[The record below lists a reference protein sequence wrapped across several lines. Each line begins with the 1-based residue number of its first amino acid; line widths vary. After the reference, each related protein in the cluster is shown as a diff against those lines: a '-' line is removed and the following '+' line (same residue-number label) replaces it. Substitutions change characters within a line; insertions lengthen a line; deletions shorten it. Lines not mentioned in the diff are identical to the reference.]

1 MIFLTFVGEN
11 TEQMKKRILYLAI
24 GGVFLVLGSFYH
36 SQWGETFLPERVIKV
51 IGIALGIYF
60 MIHGLRKKN
69 YKSINN
75 NHNEKI

>member
-1 MIFLTFVGEN
+1 
-11 TEQMKKRILYLAI
+11 MKKRVLYLAT
-24 GGVFLVLGSFYH
+24 GTVFLVLRSFYH
-36 SQWGETFLPERVIKV
+36 SQWGGTFLPERFIKA